1 LLLKKT
7 LSDSTKKFYETDVT
21 KILGSFLFATYL
33 LFSGRFFQQL
43 FAISMDTNRTPL
55 LVGLFLNSYEV
66 DFVHGLLKKNEKK
79 LSRSFSFKYFTFLY
93 IDVVLSLNNFKFS
106 DFVDRFLIC
115 WICIYTGNETACRIF
130 VWYPNYIKWTEIAN
144 KYFFLK
150 VVFPMSPDFVT
161 QTDDI
166 PNCNWYLLTSHID
179 NHGSRSVCKAFTFAT
194 KVYSL
199 YEQFSPNK
207 ELSWSCNLKRLGKI
221 SAKTISRAYSKTAC
235 VYLLPAGMETTS
247 ASRVYEGGFSRY
259 IGPSPGERR
268 RGPWISEGS
277 DSLHSYLHELRETIV
292 LVMSE
297 LLQISLFHPF
307 NGFEFFLTDTCSN
320 YLYNLQDDWHFSQ
333 RT

>member
-1 LLLKKT
+1 
-7 LSDSTKKFYETDVT
+7 
-21 KILGSFLFATYL
+21 
-33 LFSGRFFQQL
+33 
-43 FAISMDTNRTPL
+43 MDTNRTPL

-207 ELSWSCNLKRLGKI
+207 ELSWSCNLKRLVKI

-247 ASRVYEGGFSRY
+247 ASRVYEGGVQSVHRSKSRRAQKGSVNLWRVRF
-259 IGPSPGERR
+259 IAFLFTWIERNDCA
-268 RGPWISEGS
+268 GYEWTIANFFVSSIQWLWIF
-277 DSLHSYLHELRETIV
+277 
-292 LVMSE
+292 
-297 LLQISLFHPF
+297 FHR
-307 NGFEFFLTDTCSN
+307 
-320 YLYNLQDDWHFSQ
+320 YM
-333 RT
+333 